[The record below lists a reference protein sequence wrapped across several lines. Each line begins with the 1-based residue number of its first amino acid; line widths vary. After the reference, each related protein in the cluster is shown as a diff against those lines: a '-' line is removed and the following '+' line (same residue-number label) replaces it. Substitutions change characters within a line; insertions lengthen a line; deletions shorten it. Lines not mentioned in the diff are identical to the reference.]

1 MIKCNRGV
9 AREGQGFFT
18 PDFFHIQPRN
28 SSKTEKKVCARGGR
42 GAAGEAELKKIFQ
55 TRRQFQNHY

>member
-9 AREGQGFFT
+9 AREGPGFFI

-28 SSKTEKKVCARGGR
+28 SSKTEKKVCARGR
-42 GAAGEAELKKIFQ
+42 GGETELKKIFQ

>member
-9 AREGQGFFT
+9 AREGPGFFT

-28 SSKTEKKVCARGGR
+28 SSKTEKKRVQGVGG
-42 GAAGEAELKKIFQ
+42 GAEG
-55 TRRQFQNHY
+55 RQS